1 MCNLSFCRLAAAAP
15 EELPCKRRRLSEDA
29 SSSRGTSPTAD
40 AAAPPPLLL
49 ERVAAPR
56 PAASPSPTSPAAALP
71 APAAS
76 LRRQQPPDEAGGLAF
91 AAHLP
96 SGQQPAQ
103 HSIPAAPP
111 AAFAQP
117 QPLQNGLAAV
127 AFLARQQQPGH
138 HGERSC
144 AAAGQAIAPR
154 ACGQQLNGVCN
165 GNGNGNGLAHSID
178 GDGIAGSGGEPPG
191 SDSGDD
197 GVSPTTEKKPYLCTG
212 FDCYV
217 VRVCTC
223 RLFRPLSLS
232 SVERLSLVHSRCCNR
247 VVANIAV
254 YQDFVFHLCITTDV
268 KLYTGLVQT
277 RLVFLPQEPCAM
289 CAMALVHSRVRR
301 VVYCVPDPRF
311 GALGSRYR
319 LHGQRSL
326 NHHYLVFRL
335 PLTDGELVE
344 DGAIENLSRGRSR
357 MAQQPLRQIPAG
369 GGCGLL

>member
-1 MCNLSFCRLAAAAP
+1 MSNLSFCHLAAAAP

-29 SSSRGTSPTAD
+29 GSSRDTSPTAD
-40 AAAPPPLLL
+40 AAAPPPLPLG
-49 ERVAAPR
+49 RVAAPR
-56 PAASPSPTSPAAALP
+56 PAATSPAAALP
-71 APAAS
+71 APAAL
-76 LRRQQPPDEAGGLAF
+76 LRRQQPPDESGVFAF
-91 AAHLP
+91 AARLP
-96 SGQQPAQ
+96 PGQQPAQ

-111 AAFAQP
+111 ASFTQP
-117 QPLQNGLAAV
+117 QSLQNGLAA
-127 AFLARQQQPGH
+127 AASLARQQRPGH
-138 HGERSC
+138 HAERSC
-144 AAAGQAIAPR
+144 AAAGQAIGPC

-165 GNGNGNGLAHSID
+165 GNGNGLAHSIGG
-178 GDGIAGSGGEPPG
+178 GDGSAGSGGEQPG
-191 SDSGDD
+191 SGSGDN
-197 GVSPTTEKKPYLCTG
+197 GVSPAAEKKPYLCTG

-232 SVERLSLVHSRCCNR
+232 SVERLSLVYSRCCNR
-247 VVANIAV
+247 VVTNIAV
-254 YQDFVFHLCITTDV
+254 HQDFVLHLCITTDV

-301 VVYCVPDPRF
+301 VVYCLPDPRF

-335 PLTDGELVE
+335 PLTDGEFGE
-344 DGAIENLSRGRSR
+344 DGAIENLS
-357 MAQQPLRQIPAG
+357 
-369 GGCGLL
+369 